1 MATNTNDNSHAPQWR
16 QLCQAAFLELDLEK
30 LLQRIAEA
38 RNAVLDQIE
47 DCHSRPSDREGYAL
61 RDALRTLS
69 DLRTIAER
77 EIVEQRKGWDLKQ
90 YAGEEEDPER

>member
-16 QLCQAAFLELDLEK
+16 QLCQAALLELDPEK

-61 RDALRTLS
+61 RNALETLS
-69 DLRTIAER
+69 TLRELAER
-77 EIVEQRKGWDLKQ
+77 DIGVQKQ
-90 YAGEEEDPER
+90 KKTGT